1 MMSSCVNDTTARDG
15 HTIIYNV
22 RGFSTIA
29 TNEHIFVININVN
42 MHIFFIEEKKRI
54 YILK

>member
-29 TNEHIFVININVN
+29 TNEHIFLININVN